1 VSGASSPQRVYLAGP
16 EVFLPD
22 ASAVLARKAA
32 MVRAA
37 GLAPLLPV
45 DEQAGRARDTA
56 DLAAGIYAG
65 NLALL
70 DVCDLLIANLTP
82 FRGPGADPG
91 TVFELGYVAARGRP
105 VHAYSAD
112 TRDLAARVRDGIGAA
127 PDGRGVLRDPDD
139 LLVED
144 FGRAENLMPA
154 IACERAGG
162 DVVRVRADPGGPA
175 ARIAA
180 TDGLAACLAR
190 IVEGRARMTDA
201 AAHQRARDA
210 DGDRS

>member
-1 VSGASSPQRVYLAGP
+1 MRTAAPPPRVYLAGP

-22 ASAVLARKAA
+22 AAAVLARKAA

-37 GLAPLLPV
+37 GLAPLVPV
-45 DEQAGRARDTA
+45 DEQDGRARDA
-56 DLAAGIYAG
+56 SDPAAGIYAG

-70 DVCDLLIANLTP
+70 DACDLLIANLTP

-91 TVFELGYVAARGRP
+91 TVFELGYVAARGCP
-105 VHAYSAD
+105 VLAYSAD
-112 TRDLAARVRDGIGAA
+112 VRDAAERIRDGAGA
-127 PDGRGVLRDPDD
+127 TPDRHGVLRDPDG

-162 DVVRVRADPGGPA
+162 EIVRVPADPGGPA

-180 TDGLAACLAR
+180 TDGLEVCLAR
-190 IVEGRARMTDA
+190 IARGA
-201 AAHQRARDA
+201 ATA
-210 DGDRS
+210 

>member
-1 VSGASSPQRVYLAGP
+1 MRAAVSPPPRVYLAGP

-22 ASAVLARKAA
+22 AAAVLARKAA

-45 DEQAGRARDTA
+45 DEQDGRARDA
-56 DLAAGIYAG
+56 SDLAAGIYAG

-70 DVCDLLIANLTP
+70 DACDLLIANLTP

-105 VHAYSAD
+105 VLAYSAD
-112 TRDLAARVRDGIGAA
+112 LRDAAERIRDGVGAA
-127 PDGRGVLRDPDD
+127 PDRHGVLRDPDG

-162 DVVRVRADPGGPA
+162 EIVRVPADPGGPA
-175 ARIAA
+175 AAIAA
-180 TDGLAACLAR
+180 TDGLAVCLAR
-190 IVEGRARMTDA
+190 IAGA
-201 AAHQRARDA
+201 AASA
-210 DGDRS
+210 

>member
-1 VSGASSPQRVYLAGP
+1 MRTAASPPRVYLAGP

-22 ASAVLARKAA
+22 AAAVLARKAA

-37 GLAPLLPV
+37 GLAPLVPV
-45 DEQAGRARDTA
+45 DEQDGRARDA
-56 DLAAGIYAG
+56 SDLAAGIYAG

-70 DVCDLLIANLTP
+70 DACDLLIANLTP

-105 VHAYSAD
+105 VLAYSAD
-112 TRDLAARVRDGIGAA
+112 VRDVAERVRDGVGAA
-127 PDGRGVLRDPDD
+127 PDRYGVLRDPDG

-162 DVVRVRADPGGPA
+162 QIVRVPTDTGGPA

-180 TDGLAACLAR
+180 TDGLAVCLAR
-190 IVEGRARMTDA
+190 IAGGTASA
-201 AAHQRARDA
+201 
-210 DGDRS
+210 